1 VNSSRTSSRTVKQ
14 SRWRLSL
21 ALGGL
26 LLAPVIALAQGGA
39 SVPGGGIAGTVHDF
53 NNGAAVQNAAVG
65 LCTFCHTPHKA
76 QQSRLLWNHTL
87 SANTF
92 SWSDATSTTG
102 GTTLPAITPSYT
114 GPTVKCLSCHD
125 GTVAIGDVSW
135 YKEQPNH
142 GANALDPSKIGAGN
156 LIGSVSDTGVSE
168 FQIAT
173 AGGDMKGNHPVA
185 VAFPFGNAPSTYN
198 ATTTGASALLS
209 GWQADPQSLNIRL
222 FTDNTGVGSDI
233 VAGATAAK
241 TGIECSSCHD
251 PHNKASVEDLF
262 LRGSLVGNDT
272 TYICQKCH
280 NK

>member
-1 VNSSRTSSRTVKQ
+1 VNRSRTLIETVKQ
-14 SRWRLSL
+14 LPLGISL

-26 LLAPVIALAQGGA
+26 LLAPALVLAQGGA
-39 SVPGGGIAGTVHDF
+39 SVPGGGLAGTVHDF
-53 NNGAAVQNAAVG
+53 NNGAAVQNAGVG
-65 LCTFCHTPHKA
+65 LCTYCHTPHKA
-76 QQSRLLWNHTL
+76 QQSHLLWNHTL

-92 SWSDATSTTG
+92 SWSDATTTTG
-102 GTTLPAITPSYT
+102 GTNLPTITPAYT

-135 YKEQPNH
+135 YKEQASH

-156 LIGSVSDTGVSE
+156 LIGSVSDAGVSE

-173 AGGDMKGNHPVA
+173 AAGDLKGNHPVA
-185 VAFPFGNAPSTYN
+185 IAFPFGGASSTYN
-198 ATTTGASALLS
+198 ATTTGAAALAS
-209 GWQADPQSLNIRL
+209 GWQADPQALNIRL
-222 FTDNTGVGSDI
+222 FTDNSGVGSDI

-251 PHNKASVEDLF
+251 PHNKAAVDDLF
-262 LRGSLVGNDT
+262 LRGSLVGNDS

-280 NK
+280 AK